1 MDWITSALDIFLHL
15 DEHLNIW
22 AGTLGP
28 WLYVVLFVVI
38 FCETGLVVTP
48 FLPGDSLLFAIGALV
63 SIEGSP
69 LSLPGVLVLLW
80 VAAVLGD
87 AVNYAVGHFVGPKVF
102 SSPRS
107 WLLNPDH
114 IRRTHEFYARH
125 GGKTIF
131 LARFVPIVRTFAPF
145 IAGIGEMS
153 YPQFAMWNVT
163 GALVWVGGL
172 VLAGYFFGRIPLVQQ
187 NFETVI
193 LAIIAVSV
201 MPLVAEWL
209 RARRRRGAVG
219 DAPGP
224 PKKPAATAGP

>member
-15 DEHLNIW
+15 DAHLNTW

-69 LSLPGVLVLLW
+69 LSLPIVLILLW
-80 VAAVLGD
+80 GAAVLGD
-87 AVNYAVGHFVGPKVF
+87 ATNYAIGHFVGPKVF

-107 WLLNPDH
+107 WLLNPEH
-114 IRRTHEFYARH
+114 VRRTHEFYERH

-145 IAGIGEMS
+145 IAGIGRMS

-163 GALVWVGGL
+163 GGAVWVIGL
-172 VLAGYFFGRIPLVQQ
+172 VLAGYFFGRIPIVQQ
-187 NFETVI
+187 NFEAVI
-193 LAIIAVSV
+193 LGIVAISV
-201 MPLVAEWL
+201 MPLVFEWL
-209 RARRRRGAVG
+209 RARRTRP
-219 DAPGP
+219 APTG
-224 PKKPAATAGP
+224 

>member
-15 DEHLNIW
+15 DEHLNTW

-114 IRRTHEFYARH
+114 VRRTHEFYERH

-153 YPQFAMWNVT
+153 YRQFAMWNVT

-209 RARRRRGAVG
+209 RARRRRRTAE
-219 DAPGP
+219 DAPGR